1 MRADE
6 SLARSTFRFSPAWKK
21 NAITG
26 RSTPQIDRRLAGG
39 RIEDGKFVAHS
50 LSGNERNQLFFNHR
64 GETFENLSA
73 ISGLDTPADSRGFV
87 LWDYDH
93 DGLQDIAVVNANE
106 PLLNLYHN
114 EIAGRESSPG
124 GAAGKR
130 GGMIALRFEGG
141 NRSGGPSDFAC
152 RDGYGAM
159 VVASLGQTILKREHR
174 CGEGYATQ
182 NSATMILGVGA
193 LTEVPAIT
201 VRWPSGKSA
210 ATERV
215 PVGTLLT
222 VYENPVDS
230 PDGTAFVSR
239 PYRRARAPSAV
250 ASGAGGRRPRPRFP
264 LADLANLKSSGGVG
278 QPAKFRVYTTMA
290 TWCRACITH
299 VPEMRLLESTLRKDG
314 VDFIGVPVDDGDDAE
329 KLRAF
334 VDKWRPPYNLLID
347 LPADRRR
354 AVTEFLGRLT
364 RTSEPAVPTTVVTD
378 SSGAILLVGSGIP
391 SVSVIRK
398 ALSAHPGE

>member
-6 SLARSTFRFSPAWKK
+6 NLARSSFRFSPAWKK

-26 RSTPQIDRRLAGG
+26 RSTPHIDRRLEGG
-39 RIEDGKFVAHS
+39 RIEDGKFIAHS

-64 GETFENLSA
+64 GEAFENLSA

-93 DGLQDIAVVNANE
+93 DGWQDIAVVNANE

-114 EIAGRESSPG
+114 EIARLESNPG
-124 GAAGKR
+124 GAGEQ
-130 GGMIALRFEGG
+130 GGMIALRFVGG
-141 NRSGGPSDFAC
+141 NRSGEPSAFAC

-159 VVASLGQTILKREHR
+159 VVASLGETSLKREHR

-193 LTEVPAIT
+193 RREVPAIT

-210 ATERV
+210 TTERV

-230 PDGTAFVSR
+230 PDGTAFVRR
-239 PYRRARAPSAV
+239 PYRDARERSKIER
-250 ASGAGGRRPRPRFP
+250 GAGGRRPRFP
-264 LADLANLKSSGGVG
+264 LADLNTGAPGVG
-278 QPAKFRVYTTMA
+278 QQARFRVYTTMA
-290 TWCRACITH
+290 TWCRACIEH

-314 VDFIGVPVDDGDDAE
+314 VDFIGVPVDEGDDAE
-329 KLRAF
+329 KLREF
-334 VDKWRPPYNLLID
+334 IEKWRPPYKLLVD

-354 AVTEFLGRLT
+354 SVTRFLGRLT
-364 RTSEPAVPTTVVTD
+364 RTTEPSVPTTIVTD
-378 SSGAILLVGSGIP
+378 ASGAVLLVGSGVP

-398 ALSAHPGE
+398 ALSADRNVSE